1 MTTRVA
7 HPREFL
13 DLVGEPIGTTDW
25 YEITYEQVNLFADA
39 TGDYRTIPTHLQQT
53 AGMLLANPITPA
65 YLTLA
70 LLPRALDDLVSI
82 DSAPTTLDHGLG
94 TVHFPAPAA
103 ADAKVRCTGRILA
116 AQRRRTGIE
125 VVFGITIEADAAP
138 QPVCVAEP
146 IRIYR

>member
-7 HPREFL
+7 HPTEL
-13 DLVGEPIGTTDW
+13 LALVGEQIGTTDW

-39 TGDYRTIPTHLQQT
+39 TGDYRTIPTHPQRT
-53 AGMLLANPITPA
+53 AGTLLANPITPA

-70 LLPRALDDLVSI
+70 LLPRALDDLVWI

-94 TVHFPAPAA
+94 TVHFPAPTA

-125 VVFGITIEADAAP
+125 VVFGITVEADGAP
-138 QPVCVAEP
+138 RPVCVAEP